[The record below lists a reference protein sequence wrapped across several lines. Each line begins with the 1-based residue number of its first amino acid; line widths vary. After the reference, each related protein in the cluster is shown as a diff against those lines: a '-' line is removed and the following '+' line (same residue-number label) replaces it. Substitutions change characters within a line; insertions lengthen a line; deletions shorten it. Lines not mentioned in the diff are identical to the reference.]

1 MPLLRARM
9 QRPFVHALAFA
20 MLMAPL
26 VAAAQAPAASTRLIE
41 QDMSPAEFRAA
52 GLDRLS
58 PEQLARLNAWLG
70 RTLDAEAARA
80 ADTARR
86 EVRQDGRG
94 MFDMRRD
101 APVNAR
107 LQGEF
112 TGFASGRRYTL
123 DNGQVWEQVDGATL
137 AGARLQGPA
146 VKVTPSLVG
155 NTWYL
160 SVDGYNT
167 RAKVRRVQ

>member
-1 MPLLRARM
+1 MPPIRARV
-9 QRPFVHALAFA
+9 RRLLANALAFA
-20 MLMAPL
+20 VLIAPL
-26 VAAAQAPAASTRLIE
+26 AAAAQAPTASTRLIQ
-41 QDMSPAEFRAA
+41 QDMSPAEFSAA

-70 RTLDAEAARA
+70 RTLDAEATRA

-86 EVRQDGRG
+86 EVREDGRG

-101 APVNAR
+101 EPVTAR

-137 AGARLQGPA
+137 AGARLQGPS

-155 NTWYL
+155 SAWYL
-160 SVDGYNT
+160 SVEGYNT
-167 RAKVRRVQ
+167 RAKVRRIE